1 MKYQILSIGKAKSGP
16 QTALFT
22 FYQTR
27 LNPAIELLE
36 FDLKATI
43 PDHLRKAKE
52 AEVLLAHIP
61 DYSFVIA
68 LDEKGKSLSSEQ
80 FATKL
85 QELKLNSYKAVCF
98 IIGGADGLD
107 ALITKRA
114 DLVLCLGQMTW
125 PHMLVRGLIAEQIY
139 RAEAILSGHPYHRE

>member
-1 MKYQILSIGKAKSGP
+1 VKYQILSIGKAKAGP
-16 QTALFT
+16 QQALFS

-36 FDLKATI
+36 FELKNTSLS
-43 PDHLRKAKE
+43 PVRKVKE
-52 AEVLLAHIP
+52 AEVLQAHIP
-61 DYSFVIA
+61 EYSFVIA
-68 LDEKGKSLSSEQ
+68 LDETGKSFSSTQ
-80 FATKL
+80 FAAKL
-85 QELKLNSYKAVCF
+85 QDIKLNSYKAVCF

-107 ALITKRA
+107 PGLLKRA

-139 RAEAILSGHPYHRE
+139 RAECILSGHPYHRD